1 MPVDRQLRFDLAKKV
16 RLSERRLYELAAKVK
31 SDHGPMGTDDAMYVL
46 AHLNGL
52 DLMRYI
58 DDRDAVDRVRV
69 IVDRVRADLPR
80 GEVARPPARPQA
92 PATTGKPHTPVTRTI
107 RVGSVSAAADLMLPK
122 SVEDDAER
130 MANLYPKI
138 YLLENSIRTVISRV
152 MKAKHGP
159 EWWSTCVSTGVRNKV
174 QGRKEK
180 EERAPWHGTRGT
192 HDIYYS
198 DFADLKDIVVKN
210 WVDFEDIFPNQPWI
224 TVKLEE
230 LEPAR
235 NTLAH
240 HNPVPAKEQ
249 TRFDVYFDD
258 WAKLVAAKKDLIT

>member
-1 MPVDRQLRFDLAKKV
+1 MAAEARLRADLATKLDVK
-16 RLSERRLYELAAKVK
+16 ERRLYQLAARMNAE
-31 SDHGPMGTDDAMYVL
+31 HGPMGTDDAMYVL
-46 AHLNGL
+46 AQLSGLNL
-52 DLMRYI
+52 TKYI
-58 DDRDAVDRVRV
+58 DDRDVVDRIRV
-69 IVDRVRADLPR
+69 IADRVRAAMPMT
-80 GEVARPPARPQA
+80 ETARTATRPQA
-92 PATTGKPHTPVTRTI
+92 QAPAGRPRKPVTRTI
-107 RVGSVSAAADLMLPK
+107 RVGSVGAAAELLLPK

-130 MANLYPKI
+130 MSNLYPKI

-152 MKAKHGP
+152 MTTKHGSD
-159 EWWSTCVSTGVRNKV
+159 WWSKRVSTGVKNKV
-174 QGRKEK
+174 QGRREK
-180 EERAPWHGTRGT
+180 EEKAPWHGSRGT

-198 DFADLKDIVVKN
+198 DFADLKDILVKN
-210 WVDFEDIFPNQPWI
+210 WVDFDHIFPNQPWI

-258 WAKLVAAKKDLIT
+258 WATLVAAKKDLIA